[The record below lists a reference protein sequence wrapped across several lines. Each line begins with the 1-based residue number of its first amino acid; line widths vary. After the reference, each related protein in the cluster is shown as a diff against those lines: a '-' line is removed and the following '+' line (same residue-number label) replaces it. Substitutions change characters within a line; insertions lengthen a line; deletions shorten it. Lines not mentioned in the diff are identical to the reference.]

1 MSERIQKTFT
11 LSFNSKINSDLKMW
25 EALQKLPKGYGKKLF
40 QNLLEEKFGKSNSN
54 DFELRMMQYLD
65 LEVNSEYHKKI
76 VKGFNSD
83 SELKFEEKSK
93 DEDLKVSVEKPT
105 YKSNDSL
112 EV

>member
-40 QNLLEEKFGKSNSN
+40 QNLLEEKFGKSNSI
-54 DFELRMMQYLD
+54 DFELRMMRYLD
-65 LEVNSEYHKKI
+65 LELDNVT
-76 VKGFNSD
+76 VKNN
-83 SELKFEEKSK
+83 
-93 DEDLKVSVEKPT
+93 VINSVENKIEVTTNIEIEKPNF
-105 YKSNDSL
+105 KSSNDSL